1 MAAPIDKAIKVLLVS
16 EGLPNT
22 TLSAQVT
29 LEAAEQIMRASQGRT
44 DHAKKSASQELAA
57 DRTTAL
63 FFCAM
68 LVVAVIYIVAAVLG
82 LPWLFYIVAVV
93 VAVIYIA
100 AAVIYIEIRLSRKL
114 RSGVDDPGAVHRVRP
129 WPGEDD
135 GVPEMPDPEQ
145 GQMMQ
150 GNEIAS
156 SPCVR
161 RKWEDDETE
170 DPEETDKILTGH

>member
-1 MAAPIDKAIKVLLVS
+1 MAAPDKAIKVLLVS

-44 DHAKKSASQELAA
+44 DQKKSASQELAA

-68 LVVAVIYIVAAVLG
+68 LIVGVIYIVAALVRMRN
-82 LPWLFYIVAVV
+82 PKPRS
-93 VAVIYIA
+93 
-100 AAVIYIEIRLSRKL
+100 EIGLSRKL

-129 WPGEDD
+129 WPCEDD
-135 GVPEMPDPEQ
+135 GVPRVPE
-145 GQMMQ
+145 
-150 GNEIAS
+150 

>member
-1 MAAPIDKAIKVLLVS
+1 MPRAIDNAIKVLLVS
-16 EGLPNT
+16 EGLPNM

-29 LEAAEQIMRASQGRT
+29 LEAAEQIMREEEGRT
-44 DHAKKSASQELAA
+44 MKKSASQELAA

-68 LVVAVIYIVAAVLG
+68 LVVGVICIVAALVRMRSPKSRSEIG
-82 LPWLFYIVAVV
+82 L
-93 VAVIYIA
+93 
-100 AAVIYIEIRLSRKL
+100 SKKL

-129 WPGEDD
+129 WPCEDD
-135 GVPEMPDPEQ
+135 GVPELPDPEQ

-150 GNEIAS
+150 GDEIAS

>member
-1 MAAPIDKAIKVLLVS
+1 M
-16 EGLPNT
+16 

-29 LEAAEQIMRASQGRT
+29 LEAAEQIMREEEGRT
-44 DHAKKSASQELAA
+44 MKKSASQELAA

-68 LVVAVIYIVAAVLG
+68 LIVGVIYIVAALVRMRNPKPRSEIG
-82 LPWLFYIVAVV
+82 L
-93 VAVIYIA
+93 
-100 AAVIYIEIRLSRKL
+100 SKKL

-129 WPGEDD
+129 WPCEDD
-135 GVPEMPDPEQ
+135 GVPRVPE
-145 GQMMQ
+145 
-150 GNEIAS
+150 

>member
-1 MAAPIDKAIKVLLVS
+1 MPRAIDNAIKVLLVS
-16 EGLPNT
+16 EGLPNM

-29 LEAAEQIMRASQGRT
+29 LEAAEQIMREEEGRT
-44 DHAKKSASQELAA
+44 MKKSASQELAA

-63 FFCAM
+63 
-68 LVVAVIYIVAAVLG
+68 VVGVIYIVAVVGVIYIVAALVRMRSPKSRSEIG
-82 LPWLFYIVAVV
+82 L
-93 VAVIYIA
+93 
-100 AAVIYIEIRLSRKL
+100 SKKL

-129 WPGEDD
+129 WPCEDD
-135 GVPEMPDPEQ
+135 GVPELPDPEQ

-150 GNEIAS
+150 GDEIAS